1 MRIVV
6 DTNIVFSA
14 LMNSNNTMGEIL
26 LNLQDEL
33 QFFAPELLRIE
44 IQRYKDK
51 LKKASKLSEVQL
63 NESAIRIMD
72 RLTFISEDLIS
83 EPSWTK
89 AFELTRDVDEDDTP
103 FCCANIRIEG

>member
-44 IQRYKDK
+44 LLRYKDK
-51 LKKASKLSEVQL
+51 LKKVSKLSEEQL
-63 NESAIRIMD
+63 SESVMRIME
-72 RLTFISEDLIS
+72 RITLIL
-83 EPSWTK
+83 K
-89 AFELTRDVDEDDTP
+89 
-103 FCCANIRIEG
+103 N

>member
-1 MRIVV
+1 VRIVV

-44 IQRYKDK
+44 LLRYKDK
-51 LKKASKLSEVQL
+51 LKKVSKLSEEQL
-63 NESAIRIMD
+63 SESVMRIME
-72 RLTFISEDLIS
+72 RITLIL
-83 EPSWTK
+83 K
-89 AFELTRDVDEDDTP
+89 
-103 FCCANIRIEG
+103 N

>member
-44 IQRYKDK
+44 LQRYKDK
-51 LKKASKLSEVQL
+51 LKKASKLSEEQL
-63 NESAIRIMD
+63 NESATRILE
-72 RLTFISEDLIS
+72 RITLIS
-83 EPSWTK
+83 EEVISQSSWIK
-89 AFELTRDVDEDDTP
+89 AFELTKDVDQDDTP
-103 FCCANIRIEG
+103 FVAL